1 VAKPRSRS
9 ASKPRKAASGSK
21 SKPGRRPKKKKRT
34 KLGATISLKPL
45 YDQIGLKILELQQI
59 ESGDERVKLAI
70 KELED
75 CRLEFSRLCLPSMD
89 FPTRA
94 LGTTP

>member
-1 VAKPRSRS
+1 VAKSRSRS
-9 ASKPRKAASGSK
+9 ASKPRKPASRSK
-21 SKPGRRPKKKKRT
+21 SKPGRRPKKRT

-89 FPTRA
+89 FPIRA
-94 LGTTP
+94 LSTTP